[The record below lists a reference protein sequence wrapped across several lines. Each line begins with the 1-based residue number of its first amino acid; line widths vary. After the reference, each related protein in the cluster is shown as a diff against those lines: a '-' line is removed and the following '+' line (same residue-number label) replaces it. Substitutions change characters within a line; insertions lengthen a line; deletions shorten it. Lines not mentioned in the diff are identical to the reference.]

1 MTGSVRAR
9 SAKMSPVSMSA
20 RDDALAGWDAPGAG
34 APLQPMGAMR
44 AALLDVG
51 ALAAR
56 QARADRLLEADGAG
70 HLVHDLP
77 VRSDGR
83 SAALESRP
91 WRVDP
96 IPVVLEPSTFRWLS
110 LAMAERMEAL
120 EAVVD
125 DLYGRRTLV
134 RDRVVPAEALAATDR
149 YRVNAV
155 GAHPTRWLTTYAMDV
170 ALGTDGV
177 WYVVQDLTDA
187 PPGIGY
193 AMLDRSVMSR
203 VVPEIMTQH
212 DIASV
217 ARYTGAMRRALA
229 AATSVDSPRIVL
241 FSGGLDHP
249 SYIDHSYL
257 AVQLGVHLVEGA
269 DLVVRQR
276 RVWLRTL
283 DGLEP
288 VDVLYRR
295 LEDPT
300 VDPLEVAA
308 HGSVGVPGLLQAV
321 RSGGVAL
328 ANAHGAGVLEAPDVV
343 PFVEAAIDRLRP
355 MQQSLPRLADLGAPL
370 ATVPLTPAAGATAG
384 AEGPV
389 VVRLFAVHDGASVS
403 VLPGG
408 TGRVLAPGDDPR
420 RPTACV
426 AKDVWVL
433 GRTIAPAFGPR
444 LPQVDFGRSLP
455 TRAADALYWTNRSA
469 ERAESMAR
477 TARVVASR
485 MEQDPGLAAIHDG
498 GWAARMVDVLAAV
511 SGRTLDPT
519 GGAGGIGDVA
529 DAGDVGELL
538 HADLA
543 RLGEAVAHEIGALLT
558 EATTVREYL
567 SVTTGRV
574 LAHLAALRAG
584 LARGEVG
591 VDDLDAV
598 LTDFAAFAGLWHES
612 IVRGP
617 AWRIGDTGR
626 RLERALVVID
636 LVESAIGPER
646 APGTRRVD
654 GEREVEAAAIEV
666 LLAANESLVAYRRR
680 HRSDVELDAAIS
692 LLVHDDSNPRSL
704 ATAIDRLRT
713 HADDGGWAVG
723 VELADRARDTLSL
736 PLRELLPA
744 ARAVIEEL
752 GTRVVER
759 WFSSPVSP
767 ILMRPTDAGATG

>member
-1 MTGSVRAR
+1 MPAT
-9 SAKMSPVSMSA
+9 SAMP
-20 RDDALAGWDAPGAG
+20 DAG
-34 APLQPMGAMR
+34 APAWRLQPAGGLR
-44 AALLDVG
+44 DALLDVDQ
-51 ALAAR
+51 LTER
-56 QARADRLLEADGAG
+56 QQRADRLLEADGAG

-77 VRSDGR
+77 VRADGR
-83 SAALESRP
+83 VASIESRP

-96 IPVVLEPSTFRWLS
+96 IPIVLDAPTFRFLS
-110 LAMAERMEAL
+110 RVVAERMRAL
-120 EAVVD
+120 GAVIG
-125 DLYGRRTLV
+125 DLYGSRTLV
-134 RDRVVPAEALAATDR
+134 ADRLVPAEALAATDR
-149 YRVNAV
+149 YRINAV
-155 GAHPTRWLTTYAMDV
+155 GATPRRWLTTYAVDF
-170 ALGTDGV
+170 ALGDDGA

-193 AMLDRSVMSR
+193 ALLDRSVMSR
-203 VVPEIMTQH
+203 VVPDVMANHE
-212 DIASV
+212 IASI
-217 ARYTGAMRRALA
+217 ARYTGSMRRALA
-229 AATSVDSPRIVL
+229 ASSPESSPRIVV

-249 SYIDHSYL
+249 SYVDHSYL

-308 HGSVGVPGLLQAV
+308 HGSLGVPGVLQAV

-328 ANAHGAGVLEAPDVV
+328 ANAHGSGVVEAPELAA
-343 PFVEAAIDRLRP
+343 FVEAAISGLRP
-355 MQQSLPRLADLGAPL
+355 GVASLPRLVDASTPL
-370 ATVPLTPAAGATAG
+370 ARVPTTPGAG
-384 AEGPV
+384 GPMGEASV
-389 VVRLFAVHDGASVS
+389 VLRMFAVDDGSNVA

-420 RPTACV
+420 HPTACA

-433 GRTIAPAFGPR
+433 GRTVAPIVGPR

-469 ERAESMAR
+469 ERAEAMAR

-485 MEQDPGLAAIHDG
+485 VEQDPGLSQLDG
-498 GWAARMVDVLAAV
+498 GEWDRRVAAVLQAARRG
-511 SGRTLDPT
+511 SGTT
-519 GGAGGIGDVA
+519 GD
-529 DAGDVGELL
+529 L
-538 HADLA
+538 HAELQWLTD
-543 RLGEAVAHEIGALLT
+543 AVAREIGTLLT

-574 LAHLAALRAG
+574 LAHLAELRTALNTHQA
-584 LARGEVG
+584 G

-598 LTDFAAFAGLWHES
+598 LADFAAFAGLWHES

-626 RLERALVVID
+626 RLERALVVLD
-636 LVESAIGPER
+636 LVEAAVDGGSR
-646 APGTRRVD
+646 APAGSAD
-654 GEREVEAAAIEV
+654 VEAAVVEV

-680 HRSDVELDAAIS
+680 HRSDVELEAAIS
-692 LLVHDDSNPRSL
+692 LLIHDDTNPRSL
-704 ATAIDRLRT
+704 VSAIDRLER
-713 HADDGGWAVG
+713 HAVESDWPVER
-723 VELADRARDTLSL
+723 ELAERARSALAL
-736 PLRELLPA
+736 PLGELLPA
-744 ARAVIEEL
+744 ARAVIDQA
-752 GTRVVER
+752 GVRVIER
-759 WFSSPVSP
+759 WFSAPVSP
-767 ILMRPTDAGATG
+767 VVLRPTEVETS

>member
-1 MTGSVRAR
+1 MPQSESSPLVPTGALR
-9 SAKMSPVSMSA
+9 
-20 RDDALAGWDAPGAG
+20 DALVDPAS
-34 APLQPMGAMR
+34 
-44 AALLDVG
+44 
-51 ALAAR
+51 LAAR

-77 VRSDGR
+77 VRGDGR
-83 SAALESRP
+83 VATIESRP
-91 WRVDP
+91 WRIDP
-96 IPVVLEPSTFRWLS
+96 IPVVLDAATFRWLS
-110 LAMAERMEAL
+110 LAVAERMEAL
-120 EAVVD
+120 ETVLADV
-125 DLYGRRTLV
+125 YGPRTTV
-134 RDRVVPAEALAATDR
+134 RERVVPAEALAATDR

-155 GAHPTRWLTTYAMDV
+155 GATPARWLTTYAVDV
-170 ALGTDGV
+170 ALAADGA
-177 WYVVQDLTDA
+177 WYLVQDLTDA
-187 PPGIGY
+187 PPGFGY
-193 AMLDRSVMSR
+193 ALLDRSVMSR
-203 VVPEIMTQH
+203 VVPELITH
-212 DIASV
+212 HEIAPL

-229 AATSVDSPRIVL
+229 GATTVDSPRIVL

-269 DLVVRQR
+269 DLVVRRR

-283 DGLEP
+283 DGLEA

-308 HGSVGVPGLLQAV
+308 HGAVGVPGLLQAV
-321 RSGGVAL
+321 RAGGVAL
-328 ANAHGAGVLEAPDVV
+328 ANAHGAGVVEAAEVV
-343 PFVEAAIDRLRP
+343 PFVDAAIERLRP
-355 MQQSLPRLADLGAPL
+355 IEQTLPRLTDRDMPL
-370 ATVPLTPAAGATAG
+370 ATVPIAPGAGVPGSGRTA
-384 AEGPV
+384 V
-389 VVRLFAVHDGASVS
+389 VLRLFAVHDGHTVS

-420 RPTACV
+420 LPTACV
-426 AKDVWVL
+426 AKDVWVI
-433 GRTIAPAFGPR
+433 GRTLAPTIGPR

-477 TARVVASR
+477 TARVVAGR
-485 MEQDPGLAAIHDG
+485 VEQDPGLIAMHDG
-498 GWAARMVDVLAAV
+498 RWARRMIDVLAAV
-511 SGRTLDPT
+511 SRTTPT
-519 GGAGGIGDVA
+519 DETDIA
-529 DAGDVGELL
+529 
-538 HADLA
+538 ADLA
-543 RLGEAVAHEIGALLT
+543 RVAGAVADAIGALLT

-584 LARGEVG
+584 LLRGSVG

-636 LVESAIGPER
+636 LVEAATAVHRGEVGADER
-646 APGTRRVD
+646 ST
-654 GEREVEAAAIEV
+654 GESPTSEVEAAAIEV

-680 HRSDVELDAAIS
+680 HRSDVEFDAAVA
-692 LLVHDDSNPRSL
+692 LLIHDDTNPRSL
-704 ATAIDRLRT
+704 ATAIDRLHR
-713 HADDGGWAVG
+713 HATDGEWEVG
-723 VELADRARDTLSL
+723 LEL
-736 PLRELLPA
+736 A
-744 ARAVIEEL
+744 ARARAALALPLPDLLTTVRGVIDEI
-752 GTRVVER
+752 GNRVVER

-767 ILMRPTDAGATG
+767 IMLAPRVGSGL